1 MQKEKSKIEEIISLT
16 LDHQKCMLEHLHASQ
31 NYVKAG
37 AEVTA
42 TRYAI
47 NKAGQRLSAIRFEM
61 D

>member
-1 MQKEKSKIEEIISLT
+1 MQKPLTKEQEIISLT
-16 LDHQKCMLEHLHASQ
+16 LDHQKCMLAHLKASQ
-31 NYVKAG
+31 DYVKAG